1 MNCSPNSP
9 ASARPPRRG
18 SRRLCSI
25 SAPTSTSNR
34 TTPARANGGARR
46 PLSPPLRQPCPPGA
60 CVCERERL
68 EAPGADRRILLLT
81 RQEEQRLAARLEALR
96 SLEDL
101 EHLLRR
107 MEEQLGIRL
116 RIAPAFGEVRSMRGI
131 RMRFEEQPGLCRKTR
146 QAIPAAIRRG
156 LEKRPE
162 VAYALLNA
170 HDLLRDA

>member
-1 MNCSPNSP
+1 M
-9 ASARPPRRG
+9 SA
-18 SRRLCSI
+18 
-25 SAPTSTSNR
+25 
-34 TTPARANGGARR
+34 
-46 PLSPPLRQPCPPGA
+46 SPPLRQPCPPGA

-68 EAPGADRRILLLT
+68 EAPARTSHPPPDPPGRAAP
-81 RQEEQRLAARLEALR
+81 AARLEALR

-146 QAIPAAIRRG
+146 QAIPAAIRRA